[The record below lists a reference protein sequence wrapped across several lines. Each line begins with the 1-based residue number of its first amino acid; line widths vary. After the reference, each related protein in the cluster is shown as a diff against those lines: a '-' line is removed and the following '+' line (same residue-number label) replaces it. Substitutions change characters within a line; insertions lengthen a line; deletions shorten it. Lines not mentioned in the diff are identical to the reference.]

1 MKKVFTT
8 LAFVLA
14 FVLSMTMITAC
25 ADHNDAPASVESAA
39 PVQQLTVPTPP
50 PATPAAAEPVAVPAV
65 TEAVVPTVSTAE
77 PAPAAEQKEVDQ
89 IVGTFKYPDPP
100 YEHDFDKYIVFKED
114 GSFMYVTN
122 LYGAGGSVSQTVQT
136 NEDFYWLKTGSN
148 SYELHEDYHDING
161 EFVSAFTYNADED
174 AIYMFGSLYA
184 SRDNSFV
191 MG

>member
-1 MKKVFTT
+1 MKKIFTT

-14 FVLSMTMITAC
+14 FVLSLTMITAC
-25 ADHNDAPASVESAA
+25 ADNNSAPQSTESTPA
-39 PVQQLTVPTPP
+39 VQITVPTPP
-50 PATPAAAEPVAVPAV
+50 PSAEPAPTAQP
-65 TEAVVPTVSTAE
+65 AVVPTAAVPEA
-77 PAPAAEQKEVDQ
+77 APAAEAKEVDQ

-100 YEHDFDKYIVFKED
+100 YECDFDKYIVFKED

-122 LYGAGGSVSQTVQT
+122 LYNGSGSYTQTVQT

-148 SYELHEDYHDING
+148 SYELHENYHDING
-161 EFVSAFTYNADED
+161 EFVSNFTYNADAD

-191 MG
+191 MN